1 LETDR
6 QGVEETVHLKATV
19 VRSKKGA
26 EGAITCGRKSSGTVT
41 WDMVDLALVPWDL
54 RARLVLCHLRGGAED
69 EVEVPGQRNI
79 LDN

>member
-1 LETDR
+1 LFVVKKKE
-6 QGVEETVHLKATV
+6 LKAQL
-19 VRSKKGA
+19 
-26 EGAITCGRKSSGTVT
+26 TCGRKSSRTVT